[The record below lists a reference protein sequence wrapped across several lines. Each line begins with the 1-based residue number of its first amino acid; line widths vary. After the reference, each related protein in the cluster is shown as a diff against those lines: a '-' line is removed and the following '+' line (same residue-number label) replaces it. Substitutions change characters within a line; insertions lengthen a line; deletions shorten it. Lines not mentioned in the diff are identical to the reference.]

1 VATLVF
7 VPTVF
12 ALLHGMGRSRGNA
25 LTPAMEVPNARN

>member
-12 ALLHGMGRSRGNA
+12 ALLHGLHRSRGNA
-25 LTPAMEVPNARN
+25 QTPATEVPDARN

>member
-12 ALLHGMGRSRGNA
+12 ALLHHHRLNRSRNA
-25 LTPAMEVPNARN
+25 AQNGAQNG